1 MTPQPLLERL
11 ITRYPRYCNFMGYI
25 SNSSIKPGKL
35 ADQLV
40 KYSYANRL
48 ARDP

>member
-1 MTPQPLLERL
+1 VRL
-11 ITRYPRYCNFMGYI
+11 VGRDF

-40 KYSYANRL
+40 KYSHVNRL